1 MLCDLCHKNTATVH
15 LTEIINGK
23 IMELHICHECAHL
36 RADEFKHQ
44 LNITEFLGEVTAR
57 ESREDD
63 SDSLCCPFCGINFD
77 DFKKKGL
84 LGCARCYTAFGH
96 RLIAII
102 KKIHGT
108 LYYRGKISPA
118 VSEEVILDKKLADLR
133 KRLERSVQIE
143 AYEEAANIR
152 DKIKELE
159 KKIKL
164 RGSKT

>member
-36 RADEFKHQ
+36 KSDELRHQ
-44 LNITEFLGEVTAR
+44 LNITEFLGGVTAR

-63 SDSLCCPFCGINFD
+63 SGFLCCPFCGISFD

-84 LGCARCYTAFGH
+84 LGCAHCYVTFKH

-102 KKIHGT
+102 EKIHGT
-108 LYYRGKISPA
+108 LYYKGKISSV
-118 VSEEVILDKKLADLR
+118 VSEEVILDKKLADLK

-159 KKIKL
+159 KKIKPHE
-164 RGSKT
+164 SKA